1 MFVTEQVNK
10 GKKAKKDK
18 SKQSI
23 SQSYNEEDGNG
34 VDEAESLGSIK
45 SSSVLSKKSIE
56 YGEFHK
62 VAAELLGNEK

>member
-10 GKKAKKDK
+10 GKKSKKEK

-23 SQSYNEEDGNG
+23 SESYNEEEPEQD
-34 VDEAESLGSIK
+34 DAQSLGSIK
-45 SSSVLSKKSIE
+45 SSSVRSKKSIE

-62 VAAELLGNEK
+62 VAA